1 MFTTRSGFLRQALMA
16 MAGLFAV
23 VALAWGQ
30 ASTSL
35 RGIISDPTGA
45 VIPNAKVTLSNTATG
60 SERTATSAADGNY
73 EFLQV
78 LPGTYRLVVESEG
91 FRKLQRENVQLLVNS
106 PATVNVSL
114 EVGRRTDTVS
124 VTAEAPLLNTTDA
137 SLGIAFNENQVKQ
150 LPFESRN
157 VVDLLS
163 LQPGVAYTGNRPDID
178 LNVDTRSGAVNG
190 AHSDQSNVTLD
201 GVDVNDQGNGY
212 AFTSVLPV
220 TLDSVQEFR
229 VTTTNYNADQ
239 GRSSG
244 AQVSLVT
251 KSGSNAFHGSAYEY
265 NRNTATSANDYF
277 IKFAQLGSGEKN
289 QAPKLIRNI
298 FGGALGGPIKRDRA
312 FFFLN
317 YEGQRDRQ
325 EESVVRTVP
334 TATLRQGI
342 VQYPI
347 DPSEGGGIQTL
358 LPDDL
363 TAMDPLGLGPNSVV
377 LNFFQSYPMPNDTSV
392 GDDLNFSGYRFPGP
406 VQRRF
411 DRYIA
416 RLDYKLTSS
425 GNQSLFWRA
434 NLLNASNQGIPY
446 LPGGSS
452 LRSTPDYS
460 KGFVLGHTAILR
472 PTLVNNF
479 RWGFTRQSHAVLGN
493 SDQPWIIFRGLNET
507 AIQQNFAY
515 SRGFT
520 FPVHNFVDDVSWV
533 KGRHSFGFGANLRFI
548 RNKRFSLENSFPS
561 GSTNASWLDTA
572 GLANTGNPLDPPVNG
587 YPTVDPDFNN
597 SFDFPAM
604 ALLGIVSEADAVYNY
619 DRSGNAFP
627 LGTPTHRNFGADEY
641 EIYFQDSW
649 RIKPNLTLNLGLRY
663 ELFSPPW
670 ETTGL
675 QVAPSVSLGKWFEQR
690 GINGAKGIPSN
701 QDPLVSFDLAGP
713 ANGKPGFYDWNKNN
727 FSPRVAIAY
736 SPRPSWGWAK
746 RLFGDADKTSIRAG
760 FGIVYDRIGSG
771 LLNTFDRNGS
781 FGLSTNLTNPA
792 GIQTVESAPRL
803 SGLNDVPASITVP
816 AAQHVDFPQ
825 EFPSTLDSGGFA
837 IAWGLDNSIRTPY
850 SYMFDFSISRELPK
864 NFSIEAAYVG
874 RIAHRLLVQ
883 QDLAMPLNLV
893 DPKTGIDYFTAASRL
908 SELGDAGYRTPDVT
922 DSLVGSTAAYWTNLF
937 GPGPYP
943 LADESLTPSAAQAA
957 FDLFGDPVNGLLHN
971 ETTALFY
978 LDLFGYPATPVAGL
992 NSFYNPQY
1000 SSLYAWRSRGNAN
1013 YHGFQLTV
1021 RRRFGQGA
1029 GFDFNYTLSKS
1040 VDLSSDAERI
1050 DWVGGLGG
1058 QVINSWNHKQLRSVS
1073 DFDTRHQFNSNWV
1086 VEMPFGRGRHW
1097 GRDSHGALDAVI
1109 GGWQVAGLFRWTSG
1123 FPFSIANGYTWATN
1137 WELGG
1142 WALPHGKPPQTKTTK
1157 TNDGPNA
1164 FANPKAALDAFRYAR
1179 PGESGMRN
1187 ILRGDGFFNIDMG
1200 LSKRWKMPYAENHS
1214 LQFRWEVFNITNSV
1228 RFDVQSHLSE
1238 LDASSEFGNYTN
1250 LLTNPRV
1257 MQFALRYE
1265 F

>member
-1 MFTTRSGFLRQALMA
+1 MA

-30 ASTSL
+30 ATTSL
-35 RGIISDPTGA
+35 RGIISDQSGA
-45 VIPNAKVTLSNTATG
+45 VIPHAKVTLSNTATG
-60 SERTATSAADGNY
+60 FERTSNSSAEGNY

-78 LPGTYRLVVESEG
+78 LPGTYRLTVESEG
-91 FRKLQRENVQLLVNS
+91 FRKLQRENVQLLVNL
-106 PATVNVSL
+106 PATINVSL

-150 LPFESRN
+150 LPIESRN

-163 LQPGVAYTGNRPDID
+163 LQPGVAYTGNRPDMD
-178 LNVDTRSGAVNG
+178 PDVDTRSGAVNG

-212 AFTSVLPV
+212 AFKSVLPI

-251 KSGSNAFHGSAYEY
+251 KSGTNAFHGSLYEY

-347 DPSEGGGIQTL
+347 DPAEGGGTETL
-358 LPDDL
+358 TPDDL
-363 TAMDPLGLGPNSVV
+363 TAMDPLHLGPNPVV
-377 LNFFQSYPMPNDTSV
+377 LNFFQSYPLPNDSTV
-392 GDDLNFSGYRFPGP
+392 GDGLNFSGYRFPGP
-406 VQRRF
+406 VKRKF

-416 RLDYKLTSS
+416 RLDYKLTSN
-425 GNQSLFWRA
+425 GNQSLFWRG
-434 NLLNASNQGIPY
+434 NLLNASNQRVPY
-446 LPGGSS
+446 LPGGSPLKS
-452 LRSTPDYS
+452 LPDYS

-472 PTLVNNF
+472 PNLVNNF
-479 RWGFTRQSHAVLGN
+479 RWGFTRQSTAVLGN
-493 SDQPWIIFRGLNET
+493 SSQPWIIFRGLNET
-507 AIQQNFAY
+507 DLQRNFAY
-515 SRGFT
+515 SQGST

-548 RNKRFSLENSFPS
+548 RNKRTSLQNSFPS
-561 GSTNASWLDTA
+561 GSTNASWLDPS
-572 GLANTGNPLDPPVNG
+572 GLANTGTPLDPGVNVNG
-587 YPTVDPDFNN
+587 FPKVDSNFNN
-597 SFDFPAM
+597 SYDFPAM
-604 ALLGIVSEADAVYNY
+604 ALLGIVSEVDAVYNY
-619 DRSGNAFP
+619 DRSGNALP

-641 EIYFQDSW
+641 ELYFQDSW
-649 RIKPNLTLNLGLRY
+649 CIKPNLTLNLGLRY

-675 QVAPSVSLGKWFEQR
+675 QVAPNISLGKWFEQR
-690 GINGAKGIPSN
+690 GINASRGIPSN
-701 QDPLVSFDLAGP
+701 QDPLISFDWAGP
-713 ANGKPGFYDWNKNN
+713 VNGKPGFYDWNKTN

-736 SPRPSWGWAK
+736 SPRPSWSWAK
-746 RLFGDADKTSIRAG
+746 RLFGEGDKTSIRAG
-760 FGIVYDRIGSG
+760 FGIVYDRIGAG

-781 FGLSTNLTNPA
+781 FGLSTTLSNPA
-792 GIQTVESAPRL
+792 QVQNVVSAPRL
-803 SGLNDVPASITVP
+803 TGLNDIPASITVP
-816 AAQHVDFPQ
+816 APPGGFPQ
-825 EFPSTLDSGGFA
+825 EFPSTFDSGGFA
-837 IAWGLDNSIRTPY
+837 IAWGLDNTIRTPY
-850 SYMFDFSISRELPK
+850 SYTLDFSIARELPK

-874 RIAHRLLVQ
+874 RLAHRLLVQ
-883 QDLAMPLNLV
+883 EDIGMPLNLV

-908 SELGDAGYRTPDVT
+908 SELGDAGYRTLGTPETPPVT
-922 DSLVGSTAAYWTNLF
+922 DGLVGATAAYWANLF

-943 LADESLTPSAAQAA
+943 LTDGATNSAAQAA
-957 FDLFGDPVNGLLHN
+957 FDLFAAPGILHN
-971 ETTALFY
+971 ETAGLFY
-978 LDLFGYPATPVAGL
+978 LDLDGYPVTPVTGL

-1000 SSLYAWRSRGNAN
+1000 SSLYAWRSVGNAN

-1021 RRRFGQGA
+1021 RRRFGQGV
-1029 GFDFNYTLSKS
+1029 GLDFNYTLSKS

-1050 DWVGGLGG
+1050 DWVSGLGG

-1086 VEMPFGRGRHW
+1086 VEMPFGRGLRFA
-1097 GRDSHGALDAVI
+1097 RDSHGALDAVI

-1142 WALPHGKPPQTKTTK
+1142 NALPIGKPPQTKTTK
-1157 TNDGPNA
+1157 TNNGPNA
-1164 FANPKAALDAFRYAR
+1164 FPNHDAALDAFRYAR

-1214 LQFRWEVFNITNSV
+1214 LQLRWEVFNITNSV

-1238 LDASSEFGNYTN
+1238 LDSVNDFGNYTN